1 MALVYMLLCAVAMPF
16 KVTLC
21 LNLRLRL
28 RLRRSPSPSLSPN
41 LNQDKGDDFFANA
54 CSFSLVAVFFFCI
67 VIKIRYVV

>member
-16 KVTLC
+16 KVTLR

>member
-21 LNLRLRL
+21 LNLRL

>member
-21 LNLRLRL
+21 LNLRLR
-28 RLRRSPSPSLSPN
+28 RSPSPSPSLSPN

>member
-1 MALVYMLLCAVAMPF
+1 MLLCAVAMPF

-21 LNLRLRL
+21 LNLRRSP
-28 RLRRSPSPSLSPN
+28 SPSPSLSPN

>member
-28 RLRRSPSPSLSPN
+28 RLRPSPSPSLSPN

>member
-28 RLRRSPSPSLSPN
+28 RRSPSPSPSLSPN